1 MLEDPKLGPLT
12 LLKENN
18 PAAQAAGL
26 PAKFKAVLRAYV
38 DVEPQQLEKATAAMD
53 ALQQIY
59 ANDPEGE
66 ARLTQLLVSLAYD
79 LQQQLEELGR
89 QGNRQQQATDSS
101 RRAVS

>member
-1 MLEDPKLGPLT
+1 MKD
-12 LLKENN
+12 NN

-26 PAKFKAVLRAYV
+26 PAEIQKAALRAYMG
-38 DVEPQQLEKATAAMD
+38 VEPQQLEKAAAAMD

-66 ARLTQLLVSLAYD
+66 ARVTQLLVSLAFD

-89 QGNRQQQATDSS
+89 QGNHDRQQCN
-101 RRAVS
+101 